1 MYTTQIIGE
10 QTDDAKSAATG
21 TEADS
26 ALGPVDLT
34 RISEIETHDSEKIG
48 KVPSSTL
55 CLRIMPHMKI
65 GLLDWLIRL
74 KKVDKK
80 VLGIQFD
87 QTLSNDSLPIIICI
101 SGPGGLTLQ
110 VKAIATDP
118 LQEQQYYYLMFRSD
132 H

>member
-48 KVPSSTL
+48 KVPSSPL
-55 CLRIMPHMKI
+55 CLRIMPQMKI

-80 VLGIQFD
+80 VFGIQYE
-87 QTLSNDSLPIIICI
+87 QIIH
-101 SGPGGLTLQ
+101 
-110 VKAIATDP
+110 
-118 LQEQQYYYLMFRSD
+118 YL
-132 H
+132 